1 MRGEVSRSD
10 RGADRQTISPPQCL
24 YADSAYEYEEYM
36 KPSEILNKIYCVLV
50 HIEKIWYN
58 KCRAFIIRTYITR
71 HDSFALIDISLISH
85 NKGANK

>member
-1 MRGEVSRSD
+1 
-10 RGADRQTISPPQCL
+10 
-24 YADSAYEYEEYM
+24 M

-85 NKGANK
+85 NKGDNK

>member
-1 MRGEVSRSD
+1 MTEALTD
-10 RGADRQTISPPQCL
+10 RRYSPQCL

-58 KCRAFIIRTYITR
+58 KYRAFIIRTYITR
-71 HDSFALIDISLISH
+71 HDSLALIDISLISH

>member
-1 MRGEVSRSD
+1 MTEALTD
-10 RGADRQTISPPQCL
+10 RRYSPQCL

-36 KPSEILNKIYCVLV
+36 KPSEILHKIYCVLI

>member
-1 MRGEVSRSD
+1 MRGDVSRSD
-10 RGADRQTISPPQCL
+10 RGADRQTIFPQCL
-24 YADSAYEYEEYM
+24 YADSAYEYAEYM

>member
-1 MRGEVSRSD
+1 MTEALTD
-10 RGADRQTISPPQCL
+10 RRYSPQCL

-71 HDSFALIDISLISH
+71 HDGRFCEPDDVVLFINYPS
-85 NKGANK
+85 